1 MPVHKTH
8 YQVIN
13 SACVEVEQMGTH
25 IHGVKAREKNENGS
39 KRRFSIDLDIPREEI
54 YLRSLDED

>member
-1 MPVHKTH
+1 
-8 YQVIN
+8 
-13 SACVEVEQMGTH
+13 MGTH